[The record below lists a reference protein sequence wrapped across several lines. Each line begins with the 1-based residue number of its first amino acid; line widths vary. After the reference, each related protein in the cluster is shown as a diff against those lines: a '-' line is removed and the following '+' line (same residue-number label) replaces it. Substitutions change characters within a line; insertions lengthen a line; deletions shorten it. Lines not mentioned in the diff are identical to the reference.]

1 MNRKLVICWDRPYAR
16 FQYKPLLLFYLP
28 HFIFLERREVTIIL
42 KRRWKIRL
50 SNTIKLEMQQP
61 DTKPLNKYI
70 APLKHT
76 PNMKLK
82 FQTMRT
88 TQSLQTPQLKYD
100 GCTPP
105 LDYYILHL
113 MDSPQV
119 GSCTIAS
126 CRSPPP
132 SQPCQLPHFILRLS
146 VLPATAISNWQI
158 EAKKKDT
165 THMIHPIPQRTPRH
179 NIS

>member
-1 MNRKLVICWDRPYAR
+1 
-16 FQYKPLLLFYLP
+16 
-28 HFIFLERREVTIIL
+28 
-42 KRRWKIRL
+42 
-50 SNTIKLEMQQP
+50 MQQP

-70 APLKHT
+70 TPLKHT

-100 GCTPP
+100 RWPP

-132 SQPCQLPHFILRLS
+132 SPTMPITTFYIETECAACHCNLKLTNRSEKKGHNTHDTPNTSTDSSPQHILVS
-146 VLPATAISNWQI
+146 V
-158 EAKKKDT
+158 
-165 THMIHPIPQRTPRH
+165 H
-179 NIS
+179 

>member
-1 MNRKLVICWDRPYAR
+1 
-16 FQYKPLLLFYLP
+16 
-28 HFIFLERREVTIIL
+28 
-42 KRRWKIRL
+42 
-50 SNTIKLEMQQP
+50 MQQP

-100 GCTPP
+100 RWPP

-119 GSCTIAS
+119 GSCTMAS

-132 SQPCQLPHFILRLS
+132 SPTMPI
-146 VLPATAISNWQI
+146 TAFYI
-158 EAKKKDT
+158 ETECAACHCNLKLTNRSEKKDT